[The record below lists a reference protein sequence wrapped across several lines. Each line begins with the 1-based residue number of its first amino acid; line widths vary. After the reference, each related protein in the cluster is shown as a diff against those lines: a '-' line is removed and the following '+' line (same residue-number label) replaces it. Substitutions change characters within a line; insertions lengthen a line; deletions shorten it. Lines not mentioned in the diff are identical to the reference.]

1 MTHMPPTFTY
11 DGKRGL
17 TMAKFF
23 SILVFL
29 LWIAAAAAAVL
40 LFKKKGK
47 RANLLCAGA
56 LVLCIALLAAY
67 YFPQKGLIP
76 PDAEVSYTDMFSP
89 LPGVPAECD
98 AAAVCA
104 VLNDFPAVRSAFGT
118 LFRGQGGAF
127 QGPAHSFLIAADGR
141 IYNTLSLAGGTATLR
156 VGSFDAPQVYYFLDG
171 STLYARLG
179 ALLFGEAWPA
189 EGAA

>member
-1 MTHMPPTFTY
+1 
-11 DGKRGL
+11 
-17 TMAKFF
+17 MAKFF
-23 SILVFL
+23 SILVLL

-76 PDAEVSYTDMFSP
+76 PDAEVSYTEMFSP

-118 LFRGQGGAF
+118 LFRGQGAQLPDRSGWPHLQHAVACRRH
-127 QGPAHSFLIAADGR
+127 G
-141 IYNTLSLAGGTATLR
+141 N
-156 VGSFDAPQVYYFLDG
+156 APRREL
-171 STLYARLG
+171 
-179 ALLFGEAWPA
+179 
-189 EGAA
+189 

>member
-1 MTHMPPTFTY
+1 
-11 DGKRGL
+11 
-17 TMAKFF
+17 MAKVL
-23 SILVFL
+23 SILVLL
-29 LWIAAAAAAVL
+29 LWAAAAAVL

-47 RANLLCAGA
+47 RAKLLCAGA

-67 YFPQKGLIP
+67 YFPQKRLIP

-104 VLNDFPAVRSAFGT
+104 VLNEFPAVRSAFGT
-118 LFRGQGGAF
+118 LFRGQGGTF

-141 IYNTLSLAGGTATLR
+141 IYNMLALAGGTATLR
-156 VGSFDAPQVYYFLDG
+156 AGGLDAPQVYYFLDG
-171 STLYARLG
+171 SALYARLC

>member
-11 DGKRGL
+11 DGKRVL

-23 SILVFL
+23 SILVLL

-76 PDAEVSYTDMFSP
+76 PDAEVSYTEMFSP
-89 LPGVPAECD
+89 LPG
-98 AAAVCA
+98 
-104 VLNDFPAVRSAFGT
+104 
-118 LFRGQGGAF
+118 
-127 QGPAHSFLIAADGR
+127 